1 MEAAHLAAERE
12 AMLLVLGDICPSA
25 DSGVRSLTCTVQAM
39 GTRLQEVMEAVSS
52 DDARANA
59 GSPSEAEGDGP
70 RGAVLA
76 NPQLLAS
83 IINFM
88 KCGHWLYLTPVARS
102 WRTAYMSVTAQRE
115 GAPSVC
121 VTWGTAAVE
130 APERLAMALACG
142 INVQRLT
149 RAYFVQN
156 AAGASGSMEVVR
168 RLHGL
173 GMPISDGA
181 LIGAARRTGVM
192 NRLLAL
198 ALGSGEQVTLS
209 TWLFV
214 GLCTFSDAYDGE
226 QRAALIWLSQQMRPW
241 PVWFCTVLCHTAAEK
256 GQLAALKF
264 LIHED
269 YGQAL
274 FGPLIWD
281 LSAVNMRGPEWTA
294 GRHYLSSFSVDGGRY
309 RPTLMDKAAAG
320 GCVEALQWLRQEHA
334 LPFTPVT
341 MPCAAENGHLTALQW
356 LYQAGCQCDVD
367 RVCQWS
373 LRAISP
379 SATPLQM
386 EWLRSLGGSWRRED
400 GTTMLRRLMGSGGTE
415 LSSIKD
421 MIAWL
426 RSEDAEWPQLSED
439 IECHSDSSAELVVWA
454 TQQGCPWG
462 DWTPECCALVSR
474 GRYSIK
480 KALHDAGCP
489 CRCD

>member
-1 MEAAHLAAERE
+1 
-12 AMLLVLGDICPSA
+12 
-25 DSGVRSLTCTVQAM
+25 M
-39 GTRLQEVMEAVSS
+39 GTRLQEVMEAASS
-52 DDARANA
+52 DNARANA

-83 IINFM
+83 IISFM
-88 KCGHWLYLTPVARS
+88 ECGHWIYLTPVSHS

-121 VTWGTAAVE
+121 LTRGSAAV
-130 APERLAMALACG
+130 ASAARLEMALACG
-142 INVQRLT
+142 INVQRLV
-149 RAYFVQN
+149 RAYFVQE

-173 GMPISDGA
+173 GMPISDAA
-181 LIGAARRTGVM
+181 LIGVARTRRMCVM
-192 NRLLAL
+192 HRLLAL
-198 ALGSGEQVTLS
+198 ALESGEQVMLS
-209 TWLFV
+209 TWLSV
-214 GLCTFSDAYDGE
+214 GLRIVSNAYDGE
-226 QRAALIWLSQQMRPW
+226 QQIAVLIWLSQQMRPR

-256 GQLAALKF
+256 GQSTALKF
-264 LIHED
+264 LLHKD
-269 YGQAL
+269 HGQTL
-274 FGPLIWD
+274 FGPLIRD
-281 LSAVNMRGPEWTA
+281 LSAVEMRAPEWIDA
-294 GRHYLSSFSVDGGRY
+294 SHYLSSSSVHGGRY
-309 RPTLMDKAAAG
+309 CFTMMDKAAAG
-320 GCVEALQWLRQEHA
+320 GCVEVLQWLRHEHA

-373 LRAISP
+373 SHAISP

-400 GTTMLRRLMGSGGTE
+400 VTTMLRRLMGSGETE

-426 RSEDAEWPQLSED
+426 RCEGAEWPQLSED
-439 IECHSDSSAELVVWA
+439 IKRHSDSSAELVVWA

-462 DWTPECCALVSR
+462 DWTPECCALVSC

-480 KALHDAGCP
+480 KALHNAGCP
-489 CRCD
+489 CQCD